1 MLQTLDADEKSL
13 LAEQRLEVSLLGEIR
28 KYAQMPRPQPPEQLR
43 GVKRARVTSDLD
55 AQPSNDEFFK
65 EPESA
70 SGHVID
76 DTLCQSHDVVDE
88 PLEQESVPAQ
98 ETEPLEPESVLAQET
113 EPLEDTL
120 GKLMTNVA
128 EEPQAASGHVLKEP
142 SGHDLSTTQT
152 GAIVTAMSE
161 SVKAKQPKKRQSHGK
176 QKLFD
181 QGLEKLNLGQS
192 QCLLKFSPSKSS
204 LTDLD

>member
-1 MLQTLDADEKSL
+1 MLQALDADEKSF

-43 GVKRARVTSDLD
+43 GVKRARVTADLD

-152 GAIVTAMSE
+152 GTIAAMSE
-161 SVKAKQPKKRQSHGK
+161 PVKTKPAQKRKSVAKR
-176 QKLFD
+176 KLFD
-181 QGLEKLNLGQS
+181 APPEKLNLGHS
-192 QCLLKFSPSKSS
+192 QCVLKFSPSKA
-204 LTDLD
+204 TDLN